1 MFIIFTCWALSG
13 NDYHQH
19 SSLEAWLNAELV
31 SPTHRGPKA
40 IDFQGMIMQASFL
53 FSGPRWAAVKITC
66 FQFLLYSK
74 LLAKTVSLQSVIQ
87 PSLWPFRE
95 PNVHNNSAI
104 PHMQVIGFA
113 PKVCQLFGR
122 KLHPHFPW
130 VHALPACSYLDSIFT
145 ALTSTHSLILVIRF
159 C

>member
-1 MFIIFTCWALSG
+1 MFLIFTCWALSG

-31 SPTHRGPKA
+31 SPTQRPKGHR
-40 IDFQGMIMQASFL
+40 
-53 FSGPRWAAVKITC
+53 FSGDDNAGFISLQWTKISSCKDTC
-66 FQFLLYSK
+66 FEFLLYSK

-87 PSLWPFRE
+87 PSFWPFRE
-95 PNVHNNSAI
+95 PNVHTNSAI